1 MGKFGG
7 HNLPKSRV
15 CDLPKSRSCVY
26 KGEMNMKIFQVDSK
40 NEDDLK
46 LLYKLQNASKLVL
59 CKNLRLCYDFNA
71 CLESMEREGY
81 IKQLD
86 DEEENI
92 LFLEEVCLFVINHEM
107 IIYMTQ
113 KEFNKI
119 SEYLNGEGK
128 D

>member
-1 MGKFGG
+1 
-7 HNLPKSRV
+7 
-15 CDLPKSRSCVY
+15 
-26 KGEMNMKIFQVDSK
+26 MKIFQVDSK

-46 LLYKLQNASKLVL
+46 LLYELQNASRLVL

-81 IKQLD
+81 IKQLN

-92 LFLEEVCLFVINHEM
+92 LFLESLCLIVINHEM

-113 KEFNKI
+113 KEFDKI
-119 SEYLNGEGK
+119 SEYLNDEGEE
-128 D
+128 

>member
-1 MGKFGG
+1 MVVKVYMGKLGG

-15 CDLPKSRSCVY
+15 CVY
-26 KGEMNMKIFQVDSK
+26 KGEMNMRIFQVDSK

-46 LLYKLQNASKLVL
+46 LLYELQNASRLVL
-59 CKNLRLCYDFNA
+59 CKNLRLCYNFDA

-81 IKQLD
+81 IKLLN
-86 DEEENI
+86 DEQENI
-92 LFLEEVCLFVINHEM
+92 LFLESLCLLVINHEM

-113 KEFNKI
+113 KEFDKI
-119 SEYLNGEGK
+119 LEYLDNERE

>member
-1 MGKFGG
+1 
-7 HNLPKSRV
+7 
-15 CDLPKSRSCVY
+15 
-26 KGEMNMKIFQVDSK
+26 MKIFQIDSK

-46 LLYKLQNASKLVL
+46 LLYELQNASKHVL
-59 CKNLRLCYDFNA
+59 CKNLRLCYDFET

-119 SEYLNGEGK
+119 LEYLDNEREK
-128 D
+128 

>member
-1 MGKFGG
+1 
-7 HNLPKSRV
+7 
-15 CDLPKSRSCVY
+15 
-26 KGEMNMKIFQVDSK
+26 MKIFQIDSK
-40 NEDDLK
+40 DEDDLK
-46 LLYKLQNASKLVL
+46 LLYELQNASRLVL
-59 CKNLRLCYDFNA
+59 GENLRLCYDFET

-119 SEYLNGEGK
+119 LEYLDNEREK
-128 D
+128 

>member
-1 MGKFGG
+1 
-7 HNLPKSRV
+7 
-15 CDLPKSRSCVY
+15 
-26 KGEMNMKIFQVDSK
+26 MNMRIFQVDSK

-46 LLYKLQNASKLVL
+46 LLYELQNASKLVL

-81 IKQLD
+81 IKQLLD
-86 DEEENI
+86 SDENI
-92 LFLEEVCLFVINHEM
+92 LFLEELCLIVINHEM

-119 SEYLNGEGK
+119 LEYLNDKGEE
-128 D
+128 

>member
-1 MGKFGG
+1 M
-7 HNLPKSRV
+7 R
-15 CDLPKSRSCVY
+15 
-26 KGEMNMKIFQVDSK
+26 IFQVDSK

-46 LLYKLQNASKLVL
+46 LLYELQNASKHVL
-59 CKNLRLCYDFNA
+59 CKNLRLCYDFET

-92 LFLEEVCLFVINHEM
+92 LFLEEVCLFVINHAM

-113 KEFNKI
+113 KEFDKI
-119 SEYLNGEGK
+119 LEYLDNEREK
-128 D
+128 

>member
-1 MGKFGG
+1 
-7 HNLPKSRV
+7 
-15 CDLPKSRSCVY
+15 
-26 KGEMNMKIFQVDSK
+26 MKIFQVDSK
-40 NEDDLK
+40 DKDDVK
-46 LLYKLQNASKLVL
+46 LLYELQNASKLVL
-59 CKNLRLCYDFNA
+59 CKNLRLCYDFET

-119 SEYLNGEGK
+119 LEYLDNEREK
-128 D
+128 